1 VKATRRLARNGLESA
16 KEEQWLAEDA
26 AAECPEGPE
35 GSQKNLEEVEQE
47 VDLQAKRDDL
57 EHKEYEV
64 ERSRGL

>member
-26 AAECPEGPE
+26 AAECPE